1 MEKIKRKKTQKEF
14 ASSKKVS
21 TFAAP
26 FGNGGIE
33 KLFYNIGFQISYRKI
48 CRFRKS
54 DYLCNPFRK
63 RGIEKLF
70 YNFGFQIF
78 QIKFADS
85 KKVIIFAI
93 PIAREGL
100 AISRKAGFFSAKLEK
115 IIEKTD
121 KNKYKQVPRN

>member
-1 MEKIKRKKTQKEF
+1 MT
-14 ASSKKVS
+14 
-21 TFAAP
+21 TFATP
-26 FGNGGIE
+26 FGNGGVE
-33 KLFYNIGFQISYRKI
+33 KF
-48 CRFRKS
+48 
-54 DYLCNPFRK
+54 
-63 RGIEKLF
+63 F

-85 KKVIIFAI
+85 KKVITFAI

>member
-1 MEKIKRKKTQKEF
+1 MWLPLQPLSETGDWKALLQHRISNFFTEKF
-14 ASSKKVS
+14 ADSGKVT
-21 TFAAP
+21 TFATP
-26 FGNGGIE
+26 FGNGGVE
-33 KLFYNIGFQISYRKI
+33 KF
-48 CRFRKS
+48 
-54 DYLCNPFRK
+54 
-63 RGIEKLF
+63 F

-78 QIKFADS
+78 QKKFADS
-85 KKVIIFAI
+85 KKVITFAI

>member
-14 ASSKKVS
+14 ASFKKVS

-33 KLFYNIGFQISYRKI
+33 KF
-48 CRFRKS
+48 
-54 DYLCNPFRK
+54 
-63 RGIEKLF
+63 F

-85 KKVIIFAI
+85 KKVITFAI